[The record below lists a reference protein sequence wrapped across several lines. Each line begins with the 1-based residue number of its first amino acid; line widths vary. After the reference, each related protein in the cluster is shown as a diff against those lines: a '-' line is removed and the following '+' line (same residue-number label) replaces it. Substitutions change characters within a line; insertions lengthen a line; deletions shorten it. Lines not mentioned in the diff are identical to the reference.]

1 MTTTQSII
9 DRAESLLAGITE
21 GEWGTKRWPSR
32 VISADGATI
41 CKGDVCTEENATNIT
56 FIAASPEL
64 VRGLVEEVKRL
75 RELVS
80 TAYPFVLT
88 HCAEWSYRH
97 GLPDGEYHPTHKAI
111 LDAAQKV
118 FAEVNK

>member
-1 MTTTQSII
+1 MTTTEDII
-9 DRAESLLAGITE
+9 SRAETLLAGITP
-21 GEWGTKRWPSR
+21 GKWTVFIDPNNASIYAKG
-32 VISADGATI
+32 VGTI
-41 CKGDVCTEENATNIT
+41 CITYDENYDDMH
-56 FIAASPEL
+56 FIAAAPEL
-64 VRGLVEEVKRL
+64 VRGLCEEVKRL

-111 LDAAQKV
+111 IDAAQKV